1 MRNMSRYR
9 GFAAG
14 VLVGGALMTAWPTLA
29 ATVKQYVATAA
40 NYPVYVNGAPYVDG
54 DRPLL
59 NVDGS
64 TYVPLR
70 AIGELLGAQV
80 EWNQATREVHIAR
93 EVDATG
99 NTAFRGVTVSGS
111 DGSYVV
117 RGEARVFEATMQ
129 YAVSDG
135 HRYLLEKTAQV
146 NEGAP
151 AWSAFEL
158 KIDIPAAQRPANGTL
173 TLELFEYSAKDGAKT
188 NVWTV
193 PLESF
198 P

>member
-1 MRNMSRYR
+1 MKRYG

-14 VLVGGALMTAWPTLA
+14 LLVGGALMTAWPALA
-29 ATVKQYVATAA
+29 ATVRTFVATEA
-40 NYPVYVNGAPYVDG
+40 NYPVYVNGVPYVDV
-54 DRPLL
+54 DRPIL

-70 AIGELLGAQV
+70 AVGELLGAQV
-80 EWNQATREVHIAR
+80 EWSDSLRQVDITRSGEAPQ
-93 EVDATG
+93 G
-99 NTAFRGVTVSGS
+99 NNAFRNVVVAGS
-111 DGSYVV
+111 DGRYTI

-135 HRYLLEKTAQV
+135 HSYLLEKTAQV
-146 NEGAP
+146 AEGAP
-151 AWSAFEL
+151 AWAAFEL
-158 KIDIPAAQRPANGTL
+158 RIDIPASQLPANGTL
-173 TLELFEYSAKDGAKT
+173 TAELFEYSANDGSKV
-188 NVWTV
+188 NVWVV

>member
-1 MRNMSRYR
+1 MSTWKRTR
-9 GFAAG
+9 GFVAG

-40 NYPVYVNGAPYVDG
+40 HYPVYVNGAPYLEG

-80 EWNQATREVHIAR
+80 EWNPASREVHIAR

-99 NTAFRGVTVSGS
+99 NTAFRDVTVGGS
-111 DGSYVV
+111 NGSYVV
-117 RGEARVFEATMQ
+117 RGEARVFEATLQ
-129 YAVSDG
+129 YAVSDC

-151 AWSAFEL
+151 AWSEFEL
-158 KIDIPAAQRPANGTL
+158 KIDVPASQRPANGTL
-173 TLELFEYSAKDGAKT
+173 MLELFEYSAKDGAKV
-188 NVWTV
+188 NVWAV

>member
-1 MRNMSRYR
+1 MSRWRRYR

-14 VLVGGALMTAWPTLA
+14 ALVGGAMMTAWPTLA
-29 ATVKQYVATAA
+29 ATVKQIIATEA
-40 NYPVYVNGAPYVDG
+40 NYSAYVNGVPYIEG

-59 NVDGS
+59 NVDGG

-70 AIGELLGAQV
+70 AVGELLGAQV
-80 EWNQATREVHIAR
+80 EWNEATREVHIVR
-93 EVDATG
+93 EADETG
-99 NTAFRGVTVSGS
+99 NVAFRAVTVSGS
-111 DGSYVV
+111 DGSYTV
-117 RGEARVFEATMQ
+117 RGEARVFEATLQ

-135 HRYLLEKTAQV
+135 HRYLLEETAQV
-146 NEGAP
+146 REGAP

-158 KIDIPAAQRPANGTL
+158 KIAVPASQRPANGTL
-173 TLELFEYSAKDGAKT
+173 MLELFEYSAKDGTKV

-193 PLESF
+193 PLETF

>member
-80 EWNQATREVHIAR
+80 EWNQETREVHIAR

-173 TLELFEYSAKDGAKT
+173 TLELFEYSAKDGAKV

>member
-1 MRNMSRYR
+1 MRRFQ

-14 VLVGGALMTAWPTLA
+14 LLVGAALMTAWPTLA
-29 ATVKQYVATAA
+29 ATVKTYVATAA

-54 DRPLL
+54 ERPIL

-64 TYVPLR
+64 TYIPLR
-70 AIGELLGAQV
+70 AVGELLGAQV
-80 EWNQATREVHIAR
+80 EWSESPRQ
-93 EVDATG
+93 VDIRRDVDETG
-99 NTAFRGVTVSGS
+99 NNAFRNVVVSGS
-111 DGSYVV
+111 AGSYTI

-135 HRYLLEKTAQV
+135 HRYLFEKTVQV

-158 KIDIPAAQRPANGTL
+158 KVDVPASQLPVNGTL
-173 TLELFEYSAKDGAKT
+173 MLELFEYSAKDGAKV
-188 NVWTV
+188 NIWAV
-193 PLESF
+193 PLEGFS
-198 P
+198 